1 LSALLLVGPLSL
13 ACSNP
18 FFYWRGKPM
27 ASAVEESE
35 EAMIEAIFE
44 QLQKA
49 EQDLNTV
56 QGRVD
61 RRKWGLAKASS

>member
-1 LSALLLVGPLSL
+1 
-13 ACSNP
+13 
-18 FFYWRGKPM
+18 M
-27 ASAVEESE
+27 AYAVEESE

-49 EQDLNTV
+49 EQDPNTV